1 VPASA
6 QPTNPPADAPQTA
19 QPAPVTSAG
28 PNANPLDLFPQVA
41 ITLFIIEE
49 NETFWVVHLTLCNR
63 VSLTWVLVLLV
74 LVH

>member
-1 VPASA
+1 MPASA

-49 NETFWVVHLTLCNR
+49 RMKPFFWVIHLTLC
-63 VSLTWVLVLLV
+63 VTGSP
-74 LVH
+74 